1 MTSDTDDEEE
11 LLTVRHQTKEEME
24 CEEKDY
30 IRWLKGEENKI
41 SQQQAADMVREGSQ
55 QWPEGG
61 LFRGCMVCVVHMC
74 VHYCRV
80 TLLLFLL

>member
-61 LFRGCMVCVVHMC
+61 LSRGCMVCVRMC

-80 TLLLFLL
+80 TSLLFLL